1 MDGAN
6 KVNTKQAEPEWQDAV
21 KARDIQLKRDLEK
34 AVKVQ
39 DAIESESYGG
49 IR

>member
-39 DAIESESYGG
+39 DVVKAQDI
-49 IR
+49 